1 MSYNITLQRL
11 KNAVKDI
18 KSEWYERN
26 DSPSKAGMLKYNG
39 ACEALDLLVIHFQE
53 LDDFTKWK
61 KEKRDANKCL

>member
-61 KEKRDANKCL
+61 KEKRNAN